1 MKFKHTAIL
10 LVLLAALAAYVYY
23 IDLKKP
29 TTKER
34 EEKKGRLFD
43 FERDKISPVSIKTP
57 ESKVELRKDGQNW
70 RLEEPVKDRADSSV
84 MSSLLTS
91 VELLRSEST
100 IDNDGKGVT
109 KEQLKDFGISDSQT
123 KVKLTVDGKPVE
135 IVFGKDTAIPNKV
148 YAQVEGAKS
157 VEVVSNSLR
166 NDISKK
172 VEDFRDKKLSDLT
185 LAQIS
190 KAVIKSPDGEIEVEK
205 KNDQD

>member
-1 MKFKHTAIL
+1 
-10 LVLLAALAAYVYY
+10 
-23 IDLKKP
+23 
-29 TTKER
+29 
-34 EEKKGRLFD
+34 
-43 FERDKISPVSIKTP
+43 
-57 ESKVELRKDGQNW
+57 
-70 RLEEPVKDRADSSV
+70 

-91 VELLRSEST
+91 IELLRSEST

-109 KEQLKDFGISDSQT
+109 KEQVKDFGIADSQT
-123 KVKLTVDGKPVE
+123 KVQADGGGKPVE

-185 LAQIS
+185 LAQIRQ
-190 KAVIKSPDGEIEVEK
+190 GR
-205 KNDQD
+205 DQVA